1 MEENIKVEYKNTD
14 TIKFNGN
21 EEINDNSEITEELKL
36 EENNEDKNCNKNDN
50 NNDNNE
56 TNKNLKKKKK
66 KKKKNKVKKIEIEEE
81 TEEDKIIKETMGFNK
96 FSSTK
101 NQSHKDTD
109 ISGVFLGR
117 KAKRIYQR
125 FMNYKPFS
133 KILKQAYMSL
143 NQEF

>member
-1 MEENIKVEYKNTD
+1 MKKENE
-14 TIKFNGN
+14 GQ
-21 EEINDNSEITEELKL
+21 INNKDDNLDEKSDATEELKL
-36 EENNEDKNCNKNDN
+36 EGNENDKKEC
-50 NNDNNE
+50 
-56 TNKNLKKKKK
+56 KKKKK
-66 KKKKNKVKKIEIEEE
+66 KKKKKIKNIEIEEE
-81 TEEDKIIKETMGFNK
+81 TEEDKLIKETMGFNK

-101 NQSHKDTD
+101 GKSHKDSD
-109 ISGVFLGR
+109 ASAVFLGR

>member
-1 MEENIKVEYKNTD
+1 MNDKENNIEEK
-14 TIKFNGN
+14 
-21 EEINDNSEITEELKL
+21 SEDTEELKL
-36 EENNEDKNCNKNDN
+36 EENDNKDN
-50 NNDNNE
+50 KI
-56 TNKNLKKKKK
+56 NKKRKKKK
-66 KKKKNKVKKIEIEEE
+66 KKKKNIIIEEEE
-81 TEEDKIIKETMGFNK
+81 TEEDKLIKETMGFNK

-101 NQSHKDTD
+101 GKSHKDSD
-109 ISGVFLGR
+109 ASAVFLGR

>member
-1 MEENIKVEYKNTD
+1 MKKENE
-14 TIKFNGN
+14 GQ
-21 EEINDNSEITEELKL
+21 INNKDDNLDEKSDATEELKL
-36 EENNEDKNCNKNDN
+36 EENENDKKEC
-50 NNDNNE
+50 
-56 TNKNLKKKKK
+56 KKKKK
-66 KKKKNKVKKIEIEEE
+66 KKKKKIKNIEIEEE
-81 TEEDKIIKETMGFNK
+81 TEEDKLIKETMGFNK

-101 NQSHKDTD
+101 GKSHKDSD
-109 ISGVFLGR
+109 ASAVFLGR

>member
-1 MEENIKVEYKNTD
+1 MKKEKEENISK
-14 TIKFNGN
+14 
-21 EEINDNSEITEELKL
+21 EEQINNKDDDNLDEKSDATEELKL
-36 EENNEDKNCNKNDN
+36 EEKENDKKEN
-50 NNDNNE
+50 
-56 TNKNLKKKKK
+56 KKKKK
-66 KKKKNKVKKIEIEEE
+66 KKKKIKSVEIEEE
-81 TEEDKIIKETMGFNK
+81 TEEDKLIKETMGFNK

-101 NQSHKDTD
+101 GKSHKDSD
-109 ISGVFLGR
+109 VSAVFLGR

>member
-1 MEENIKVEYKNTD
+1 MKNEKEEQISGKRQINN
-14 TIKFNGN
+14 N
-21 EEINDNSEITEELKL
+21 ELNLDEKSDSTEELKL
-36 EENNEDKNCNKNDN
+36 EKNENYNKKENKN
-50 NNDNNE
+50 
-56 TNKNLKKKKK
+56 KKKKK
-66 KKKKNKVKKIEIEEE
+66 RMKKIINLEMEEE
-81 TEEDKIIKETMGFNK
+81 TEEDKLIKETMGFNK

-101 NQSHKDTD
+101 GKSHKDSD
-109 ISGVFLGR
+109 ASAVFLGR

>member
-1 MEENIKVEYKNTD
+1 MKKEKEKEEKISKE
-14 TIKFNGN
+14 
-21 EEINDNSEITEELKL
+21 EEINNKEDDNLDEKSDATEELKL
-36 EENNEDKNCNKNDN
+36 EEKENDKKEN
-50 NNDNNE
+50 
-56 TNKNLKKKKK
+56 KKKK
-66 KKKKNKVKKIEIEEE
+66 KKKKNRKNIEIEEE
-81 TEEDKIIKETMGFNK
+81 TEEDKLIKETMGFNK

-101 NQSHKDTD
+101 GKSHKDSD
-109 ISGVFLGR
+109 ASAVFLGR

>member
-1 MEENIKVEYKNTD
+1 MKKEKEKEKEENISK
-14 TIKFNGN
+14 
-21 EEINDNSEITEELKL
+21 EEQINNKDDDNLDEKSDATEELKL
-36 EENNEDKNCNKNDN
+36 EEKENDKKEN
-50 NNDNNE
+50 
-56 TNKNLKKKKK
+56 KKKKK
-66 KKKKNKVKKIEIEEE
+66 KKKIKNIEIEEE
-81 TEEDKIIKETMGFNK
+81 TEEDKLIKETMGFNK

-101 NQSHKDTD
+101 GKSHKDSD
-109 ISGVFLGR
+109 ASAVFLGR

>member
-1 MEENIKVEYKNTD
+1 MKKEKEKEENISKKEQ
-14 TIKFNGN
+14 
-21 EEINDNSEITEELKL
+21 INNKDDDNLDEKSDATEELKL
-36 EENNEDKNCNKNDN
+36 EEKENDKKEN
-50 NNDNNE
+50 
-56 TNKNLKKKKK
+56 KKKKK
-66 KKKKNKVKKIEIEEE
+66 KKKKIKNIEIEEE
-81 TEEDKIIKETMGFNK
+81 TEEDKLIKETMGFNK

-101 NQSHKDTD
+101 GKSHKDSD
-109 ISGVFLGR
+109 ASAVFLGR

>member
-1 MEENIKVEYKNTD
+1 MKNEKEEQISGKRQINNNE
-14 TIKFNGN
+14 FNLD
-21 EEINDNSEITEELKL
+21 EKSDSTEELKL
-36 EENNEDKNCNKNDN
+36 EKNENYNKKENKN
-50 NNDNNE
+50 
-56 TNKNLKKKKK
+56 KKKKK
-66 KKKKNKVKKIEIEEE
+66 RMKKIINLEMEEE
-81 TEEDKIIKETMGFNK
+81 TEEDKLIKETMGFNK

-101 NQSHKDTD
+101 GKSHKDSD
-109 ISGVFLGR
+109 ASAVFLGR

>member
-1 MEENIKVEYKNTD
+1 MKKEKEKEKEEKISKE
-14 TIKFNGN
+14 
-21 EEINDNSEITEELKL
+21 EEINNKEDDNLDEKSDATEELKL
-36 EENNEDKNCNKNDN
+36 EEKENDKKEN
-50 NNDNNE
+50 
-56 TNKNLKKKKK
+56 KKKKK
-66 KKKKNKVKKIEIEEE
+66 KKKIKNIEIEEE
-81 TEEDKIIKETMGFNK
+81 TEEDKLIKETMGFNK

-101 NQSHKDTD
+101 GKSHKDSD
-109 ISGVFLGR
+109 ASAVFLGR

>member
-1 MEENIKVEYKNTD
+1 MEKENKIENNNNKENDKEDNNNEENNL
-14 TIKFNGN
+14 
-21 EEINDNSEITEELKL
+21 EESENTEELKL
-36 EENNEDKNCNKNDN
+36 EKKENNK
-50 NNDNNE
+50 E
-56 TNKNLKKKKK
+56 TKTKKKKK
-66 KKKKNKVKKIEIEEE
+66 KRKKKCNIEYEEE
-81 TEEDKIIKETMGFNK
+81 TEEDKLIKETMGFNK

-101 NQSHKDTD
+101 GKSHKESD
-109 ISGVFLGR
+109 SSAVFLGR

>member
-1 MEENIKVEYKNTD
+1 MKKEKEKEENISK
-14 TIKFNGN
+14 
-21 EEINDNSEITEELKL
+21 EEQINNKDDDNLDEKSDATEELKL
-36 EENNEDKNCNKNDN
+36 EEKENDKKEN
-50 NNDNNE
+50 
-56 TNKNLKKKKK
+56 KKKKK
-66 KKKKNKVKKIEIEEE
+66 KKKIKNIEIEEE
-81 TEEDKIIKETMGFNK
+81 TEEDKLIKETMGFNK

-101 NQSHKDTD
+101 GKSHKDSD
-109 ISGVFLGR
+109 ASAVFLGR

>member
-1 MEENIKVEYKNTD
+1 MKKEKEKEEKISKE
-14 TIKFNGN
+14 
-21 EEINDNSEITEELKL
+21 EEINNKEDDNLDEKSDATEELKL
-36 EENNEDKNCNKNDN
+36 EEKENDKKEN
-50 NNDNNE
+50 
-56 TNKNLKKKKK
+56 KKKKK
-66 KKKKNKVKKIEIEEE
+66 KKKIKNIEIEEE
-81 TEEDKIIKETMGFNK
+81 TEEDKLIKETMGFNK

-101 NQSHKDTD
+101 GKSHKDSD
-109 ISGVFLGR
+109 VSAVFLGK

>member
-1 MEENIKVEYKNTD
+1 MEKENNIENNNNKENDKEDN
-14 TIKFNGN
+14 NNEGN
-21 EEINDNSEITEELKL
+21 NLEEKSEDTEELKL
-36 EENNEDKNCNKNDN
+36 EEKENDKKEN
-50 NNDNNE
+50 
-56 TNKNLKKKKK
+56 KKKKK
-66 KKKKNKVKKIEIEEE
+66 KKKIKNIEIEEE
-81 TEEDKIIKETMGFNK
+81 TEEDKLIKETMGFNK

-101 NQSHKDTD
+101 GKSHKDSD
-109 ISGVFLGR
+109 ASAVFLGR

>member
-1 MEENIKVEYKNTD
+1 MEKENNIENNNNNKENDKEENNNE
-14 TIKFNGN
+14 GN
-21 EEINDNSEITEELKL
+21 NLEEKSEDTEELKL
-36 EENNEDKNCNKNDN
+36 EKKENNK
-50 NNDNNE
+50 E
-56 TNKNLKKKKK
+56 TKTKKKKK
-66 KKKKNKVKKIEIEEE
+66 KRKKKCNIEYEEE
-81 TEEDKIIKETMGFNK
+81 TEEDKLIKETMGFNK

-101 NQSHKDTD
+101 GQSHKESD
-109 ISGVFLGR
+109 SSAVFLGR